1 MAKHQ
6 GAIAQIKTLVEN
18 FPEFLEIPAGGKC
31 DVGQVDGHDTLVE
44 AAVELVIAVF
54 ILPGTQAAA
63 AAHNG
68 EAVAFF

>member
-1 MAKHQ
+1 MTELHA
-6 GAIAQIKTLVEN
+6 LVKDL
-18 FPEFLEIPAGGKC
+18 PEPVHVAAGRKS
-31 DVGQVDGHDTLVE
+31 DIHQVDGDNALVE
-44 AAVELVIAVF
+44 AAVEFVIAVF

>member
-18 FPEFLEIPAGGKC
+18 FPEFLKIPAGGKC